1 MGALAGL
8 RVSAVRM
15 GRAFRLIGI
24 AGKSLLLIV
33 FSRRRLDGRGSVAA
47 WRRGGLWKRSSR
59 SGWFATYYRS
69 VELSTREQNRM
80 GRRFCVR
87 TQA

>member
-1 MGALAGL
+1 MGTLAGL

-15 GRAFRLIGI
+15 GHAFRVIGI

-33 FSRRRLDGRGSVAA
+33 FSRRRLDGRGFVAD

-59 SGWFATYYRS
+59 SGWSTTYYRA
-69 VELSTREQNRM
+69 VELLTRERIQV
-80 GRRFCVR
+80 GRRFCYR